1 MAADGTARRVL
12 VAADS
17 FKGTFRSAEVNAAI
31 AEAFQRAGW
40 TAESLA
46 VADGGEGTMEALVSA
61 LGGTY
66 RTARASDPL
75 GRAVDARWALLGD
88 GRAVVEAAEASGLWR
103 VAEDERDAWAAST
116 YGTGELLVAAARA
129 GVKSVLVAA
138 GGSATTDGGEG
149 ALRALE
155 EAGTDVAIDVICD
168 VATAWEE
175 APAVFGPQ
183 KGADPPTVERLEAR
197 LDQLAKRAPRDPR
210 GVPRTGCAGGLSG
223 GLWAFR
229 GARLLQGAS
238 FVLDAIGFDE
248 LMPGA
253 DLVVTGEG
261 RLDRQTLAG
270 KAVAEIARRCRE
282 QGVGCRAIVGGR
294 DLDDAGIRALGISGV
309 WEAGTL
315 AEIGARARELAARR
329 PTHGRN

>member
-1 MAADGTARRVL
+1 
-12 VAADS
+12 
-17 FKGTFRSAEVNAAI
+17 
-31 AEAFQRAGW
+31 
-40 TAESLA
+40 
-46 VADGGEGTMEALVSA
+46 MEALVSA

-88 GRAVVEAAEASGLWR
+88 GRAVVEVAEASGLWR
-103 VAEDERDAWAAST
+103 VAEDERNAWAAST

-129 GVKSVLVAA
+129 GVKSLLVAA

-183 KGADPPTVERLEAR
+183 KGADPPTVARLEAR

-282 QGVGCRAIVGGR
+282 QGVGCCAIVGGR